1 MVQKEFSN
9 FKEWKESVPAT
20 LKNSPLWASKYYRL
34 SMYLYDLVWK
44 DCQKLRKDFR
54 GKAIANQ
61 IIRSSGSICANQEEA
76 YGRGIGTR
84 DYIRV
89 LRIALGE
96 TRETQGWY
104 FRSRHLLDET
114 VIKHRTEILDQIIAL
129 LVTNIQS
136 HSNNLATK

>member
-1 MVQKEFSN
+1 MKQKEFCN
-9 FKEWKESVPAT
+9 FKEWTETVPSS
-20 LKNSPLWASKYYRL
+20 LKKSPLWDSKYYQL
-34 SMYLYDLVWK
+34 SMYLYDLVWR

-54 GKAIANQ
+54 GRAVSNQ

-76 YGRGIGTR
+76 YGRGVGTA

-96 TRETQGWY
+96 ARETQGWY
-104 FRSRHLLDET
+104 FRSRHILNEK
-114 VIKHRTEILDQIIAL
+114 VINHRTVVLDQIIAL

-136 HSNNLATK
+136 HSKNLRNS